1 MARVLIFAPAP
12 LLTVTVEE
20 FRGEPDVH
28 VHVGGQGVWQGRMLR
43 ALGVDVALVCSV
55 AGETGVV
62 VQQLLEREGFDV
74 VAIQRDAIGPAY
86 VHDRRD
92 DDREPIVEANGEP
105 LARHELDSLYS
116 AALSEAPQAD
126 LVILS
131 GPEGESMLE
140 PEAYRRL
147 ASDVR
152 GLGVPVLV
160 DLAGPRLEAALE
172 GGVDVLKVS
181 HEELEQDG
189 RVDDGDDEQQLLRAA
204 RQLADEGIGLVAIT
218 RADAGSLVVGEEGA
232 WRVVAPEL
240 EPVETR
246 GAGDSYTAAVAAV
259 LAEGGRHADAIR
271 LGAAAGAVNATRR
284 GLGTGDADA
293 IRAIAE
299 RVELQPIEP
308 QQEEED

>member
-12 LLTVTVEE
+12 LLTVTIEE
-20 FRGEPDVH
+20 FRGAPDVH

-43 ALGVDVALVCSV
+43 SLGVDVALVCSV
-55 AGETGVV
+55 AGETGLVV
-62 VQQLLEREGFDV
+62 RQLLEREGFGV
-74 VAIQRDAIGPAY
+74 VAIERDAIGPAY
-86 VHDRRD
+86 VHDGRD
-92 DDREPIVEANGEP
+92 DDREPIVEAEGEP
-105 LARHELDSLYS
+105 LARHELDALYS
-116 AALSEAPQAD
+116 AALSEAPKAD

-131 GPEGESMLE
+131 GPEGGAMLE
-140 PEAYRRL
+140 PDAYRRL

-152 GLGVPVLV
+152 QLGVPVLV

-189 RVDDGDDEQQLLRAA
+189 RVDDGDDERQLLRAA
-204 RQLADEGIGLVAIT
+204 RKLADEGIGLVAIT

-259 LAEGGRHADAIR
+259 LAEGGSHADAIR

-293 IRAIAE
+293 IRAIAA

-308 QQEEED
+308 EQEED